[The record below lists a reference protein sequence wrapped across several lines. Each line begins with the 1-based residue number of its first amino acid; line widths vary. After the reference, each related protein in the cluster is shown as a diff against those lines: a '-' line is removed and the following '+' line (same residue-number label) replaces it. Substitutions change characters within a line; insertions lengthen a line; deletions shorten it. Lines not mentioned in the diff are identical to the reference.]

1 MQSVK
6 VDWAYTLCQGIFGA
20 KLNKCTRSLGGVD
33 GKGRPYVILLQ
44 HVSLEEP
51 EPLAIP
57 SIALACSCSL
67 RLGHEEDK
75 PQYGSTAPLPRDLG
89 HSSSWPCSS
98 LTPAKATEAFNYL
111 R

>member
-33 GKGRPYVILLQ
+33 GEGRPYVILLQ

-75 PQYGSTAPLPRDLG
+75 PQYGSTAPRDLG
-89 HSSSWPCSS
+89 HCSSWPCSS

-111 R
+111 W